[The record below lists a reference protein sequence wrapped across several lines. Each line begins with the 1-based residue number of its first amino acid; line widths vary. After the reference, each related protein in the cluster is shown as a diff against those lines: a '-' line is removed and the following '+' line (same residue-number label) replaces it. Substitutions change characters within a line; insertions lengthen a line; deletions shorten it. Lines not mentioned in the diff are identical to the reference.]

1 MTDDDGPAPW
11 YDVDVWAVAERL
23 DVNPER
29 GLTTAEVKRR
39 QAQFGQNVLQPAKKI
54 SLPRKILHQLTDVSI
69 IILLIAVAL
78 SFVLAYFHR
87 DGYIEPFVIL
97 AVVVVNVVLAI
108 VQEGKAERAL
118 EALEKLNSPIA
129 IVLRDGARQSIDTR
143 DVVPGDIVLLETG
156 DIVPADARLIE
167 AIGLFSDEAALTGES
182 EPVAKDA
189 SLVFTGSLPLGD
201 QQNMVFT
208 SCVITGGNGRAIVCD
223 IGMDT
228 QIGRIAEFLSEVKR
242 GKTPLQK
249 RLGSLSRIICWIA
262 IISALSILAIGI
274 GGGTPI
280 GSIVMVAIALA
291 VAAVPETLALIVNL
305 TLVNGVQK
313 MVRKNTLVRKLPA
326 IETLGNISVI
336 CSDKTGT
343 LTQNQMTAKSLW
355 ITGGEIHQV
364 GNELT
369 APENHFLAFLTLAG
383 NAVAE
388 MGNSGERH
396 FLGNATEVGILR
408 LVEER
413 SIDLD
418 ATMNRFPRIAEIPF
432 SSERKK
438 MTVVLRD
445 STRGGYLVLTKG
457 ALDQMPFKNK
467 WTEELVRA
475 RKVHDE
481 FAGNALRVIALA
493 GKRVRDLP
501 DVTAPEMVESD
512 VDLIGLVG
520 LIDPPRLDA
529 AQAIAKAEGAGIRT
543 VMITGDHAATATAIA
558 QEMGILHH
566 GQNVM
571 TGAEL
576 AAMSD
581 VELNDTIRNFPVF
594 ARVTPEDK
602 IRIVRAWQAN
612 GEVVAMTGDGVND
625 APALRAADVGIA
637 MGDTGTEVAKDAA
650 DIVLTDDNFATIV
663 EAVSEGRNVY
673 HIVVKVVYFLLV
685 CNLSEII
692 IMVTGQ
698 MMAWGLVM
706 TPAML
711 LTINLLGDG
720 IPG

>member
-1 MTDDDGPAPW
+1 
-11 YDVDVWAVAERL
+11 
-23 DVNPER
+23 
-29 GLTTAEVKRR
+29 
-39 QAQFGQNVLQPAKKI
+39 
-54 SLPRKILHQLTDVSI
+54 
-69 IILLIAVAL
+69 
-78 SFVLAYFHR
+78 
-87 DGYIEPFVIL
+87 
-97 AVVVVNVVLAI
+97 
-108 VQEGKAERAL
+108 
-118 EALEKLNSPIA
+118 
-129 IVLRDGARQSIDTR
+129 
-143 DVVPGDIVLLETG
+143 
-156 DIVPADARLIE
+156 
-167 AIGLFSDEAALTGES
+167 
-182 EPVAKDA
+182 
-189 SLVFTGSLPLGD
+189 
-201 QQNMVFT
+201 
-208 SCVITGGNGRAIVCD
+208 
-223 IGMDT
+223 
-228 QIGRIAEFLSEVKR
+228 
-242 GKTPLQK
+242 
-249 RLGSLSRIICWIA
+249 
-262 IISALSILAIGI
+262 
-274 GGGTPI
+274 
-280 GSIVMVAIALA
+280 
-291 VAAVPETLALIVNL
+291 
-305 TLVNGVQK
+305 
-313 MVRKNTLVRKLPA
+313 
-326 IETLGNISVI
+326 
-336 CSDKTGT
+336 
-343 LTQNQMTAKSLW
+343 
-355 ITGGEIHQV
+355 
-364 GNELT
+364 
-369 APENHFLAFLTLAG
+369 
-383 NAVAE
+383 
-388 MGNSGERH
+388 
-396 FLGNATEVGILR
+396 
-408 LVEER
+408 VEER
-413 SIDLD
+413 SIDLV
-418 ATMNRFPRIAEIPF
+418 ATVNRFPRIAEIPF

-445 STRGGYLVLTKG
+445 SVQGGHLVLTKG
-457 ALDQMPFKNK
+457 ALDQLPFKNK
-467 WTEELVRA
+467 WTEELVQA

-493 GKRVRDLP
+493 GKRVRELP
-501 DVTAPEMVESD
+501 DVTAPETVESD

-558 QEMGILHH
+558 KEMGILHH

-625 APALRAADVGIA
+625 APALRVADVGIA

-720 IPG
+720 IPGLNLAREKSDPNLMAGPPNKSDASFLSGGLLVLIVRQAVACTVVVLIAFHLGADRVVTQGIIPSPLVGQTMAFLVCGWTSILHIFNVRSSKSIFATPIRDNVPLVICAWAMVGLFAILVATPAGLILGLVPIGLNHWFFAICLSLVPTAVREVFTRQPRRRRRHRDVIFRATATAIPQN